1 MLTDV
6 FVNRYE
12 GTTIW
17 PSYGESARRFMVQ
30 AAKMVT
36 EQLFPFYINGEINKS
51 AKESLQRV
59 HDKLAME
66 IGIDPL
72 SPLFLGTYRHT
83 IADVLKNFL
92 QREFEDGF
100 DPDIYIKR
108 RISLVELAFREY
120 AEQVQ
125 AANNA
130 LPRQLADLEKGTG
143 LAGVAKSLKMAEY
156 TTAGFTQRN
165 ALLNQGF
172 TANLNELNERFRQAK
187 FPLSYHN
194 GFVQMLSDS
203 LINEVIE
210 KPFWELIADAKW
222 KNVEYDML
230 RAVDQRDNGDR
241 DASLSAA
248 KALES
253 TIKII
258 SGLNNWTHG
267 KENGASN
274 YIDNLVSQKNGRFI
288 DVWEGEIL
296 KAFFTKVRNPLGHG
310 PGDDPMPALTSEQNS
325 WAIET
330 CMSWIKSLISR
341 LIN

>member
-17 PSYGESARRFMVQ
+17 ISYGESARRFMVQ
-30 AAKMVT
+30 ATKMVT
-36 EQLFPFYINGEINKS
+36 EQLFPFYINGEINKP
-51 AKESLQRV
+51 AKEGLQRI

-66 IGIDPL
+66 IGVDPL

-92 QREFEDGF
+92 QREFEASF
-100 DPDIYIKR
+100 DPDVHIKR
-108 RISLVELAFREY
+108 RISLVELAVREY
-120 AEQVQ
+120 GDQVQ
-125 AANNA
+125 AANRA
-130 LPRQLADLEKGTG
+130 LPRQLAVDKGIG
-143 LAGVAKSLKMAEY
+143 LAGIAKSLKMAEY

-165 ALLNQGF
+165 ALMNQSF
-172 TANLNELNERFRQAK
+172 TANLDELNERFRQAK

-194 GFVQMLSDS
+194 GFVQLSSDA
-203 LINEVIE
+203 LVDKTIE
-210 KPFWELIADAKW
+210 KPFWELVA
-222 KNVEYDML
+222 NVRWENVQYDML
-230 RAVDQRDNGDR
+230 RAVDQRDTGDR

-248 KALES
+248 RALES

-258 SGLNNWTHG
+258 SGMNNWTHG
-267 KENGASN
+267 KENGASH
-274 YIDNLVSQKNGRFI
+274 YIDNLVSQRNGRFI

-296 KAFFTKVRNPLGHG
+296 KAFFAKVRNPLGHG
-310 PGDDPMPALTSEQNS
+310 PGDEPIPALTHEQTS

-330 CMSWIKSLISR
+330 CMSWIKSLVSR
-341 LIN
+341 IKH